1 MLIDRFKMSY
11 LLANKGYDS
20 GAAVAKAQAQYAQAA
35 IPLSKSRN
43 QPKTNDEARN
53 KLRHL
58 VENAFLYSKWWVGIA
73 IQSLSCPLAA
83 NLVTTLS
90 RYPKGF

>member
-1 MLIDRFKMSY
+1 
-11 LLANKGYDS
+11 
-20 GAAVAKAQAQYAQAA
+20 VTEAQAQYAQYAQTA

-43 QPKTNDEARN
+43 QPRTNDEARN

-58 VENAFLYSKWWVGIA
+58 VENAFLYSKGLVGIA
-73 IQSLSCPLAA
+73 IQSLSYPLASK
-83 NLVTTLS
+83 LVTTLS